1 MNQNSRWR
9 RAVMTAIASVVA
21 SAFAPAADA
30 SNEANGKL
38 KVYVSAGFDGNTWM
52 DASLNLLRAMAKSSA
67 YKDKID
73 LEVQSARG
81 DAQTQQQQ
89 INAMVQAGANVI
101 VAWPISPTALNRAV
115 RNACA
120 KGVTFITWDAA
131 VTEPCSYHVGI
142 NQDWAGAG
150 PAEWLAK
157 KLNGKGNIVFMGGIP
172 GTLVDT
178 RRNEAAKAV
187 FAEYPDIKI
196 VAEAPSMW
204 NPATARQKLSE
215 IIAARGWDSI
225 DGVWTQTGCYEFS
238 QLEVEAGRTKLLP
251 CAGNGS
257 NGERIVNLPKGST
270 KGALGAPGVSMGS
283 PPWAAPYA
291 LELAVKAHG
300 GEAIPKSTEIPMP
313 LVKSEDTKL
322 CQKADLEE
330 LKKVDWSCN
339 AVPFD
344 VAPASYFIDVWS
356 KLVPELDLYSALKGT
371 VPPGQSGPS
380 LAQDFAE
387 RSAAL
392 RRVRAI

>member
-1 MNQNSRWR
+1 MKKYSLLRNSIG
-9 RAVMTAIASVVA
+9 AVAGAALAAIASVPVA
-21 SAFAPAADA
+21 QAD
-30 SNEANGKL
+30 GKL
-38 KVYVSAGFDGNTWM
+38 KIYVSAGFDGNTWM
-52 DASLNLLRAMAKSSA
+52 DASLNLLRAIAKTSE
-67 YKDKID
+67 YKGKVDID
-73 LEVQSARG
+73 IQSARG

-89 INAMVQAGANVI
+89 INAMVQAGADII
-101 VAWPISPTALNRAV
+101 VADPISPTALNRAV

-120 KGVTFITWDAA
+120 KGVTFITWDGS
-131 VTEPCSYHVGI
+131 VTEPCAYYVGI

-157 KLNGKGNIVFMGGIP
+157 KLNGKGNIIFMGGIP

-178 RRNEAAKAV
+178 KRNEAAKAV
-187 FAEYPDIKI
+187 FAKYPGIKI

-215 IIAARGWDSI
+215 IIGAKGWNSI

-238 QLEVEAGRTKLLP
+238 QLEVEAGRTKFLP

-257 NGERIVNLPKGST
+257 NGERIIDLPKGST

-291 LELAVKAHG
+291 FKLGIKIHN
-300 GEAIPKSTEIPMP
+300 GETVPKINEIPMP

-322 CQKADLEE
+322 CQKADLDE
-330 LKKVDWSCN
+330 LKKVNWTCN
-339 AVPFD
+339 AVPLD

-356 KLVPELDLYSALKGT
+356 KEVPELDLYSALNGT
-371 VPPGQSGPS
+371 VPAG
-380 LAQDFAE
+380 E
-387 RSAAL
+387 
-392 RRVRAI
+392 